1 MVAIFE
7 VSPMPSQRM
16 SSGRSAIFGIG
27 NSADTM
33 GKPAAR
39 ASENRPTASP
49 TATPTAV
56 PMIQPAP
63 MRSSDIETCA
73 HNSPDAASRQSART
87 IAKGLG
93 RNRAFT
99 RPSDPA
105 ACQAASTIANTSH
118 EVAPRGAGANP
129 VARKRTTCGAAGRC
143 AGWTG
148 GSTET
153 DSRIRNF
160 PFGGARPFAHQRPQ
174 PGMDR
179 TELQL
184 ECGLVARATRNGNR
198 DDVLD
203 PSRTRRKHDDAVR
216 EPQGFIQIMG
226 DVDDGEI
233 GAVEKLHQ
241 VLDQE
246 LARLRIE
253 RRQRLVHEQQART
266 HRERA
271 GNPDALA
278 HAAGE
283 LLGKR
288 SGEFREPGTLQGVGD
303 ERAAL
308 GYGQLAMLERQ
319 RDVVCRAAPGQQGK
333 ILENERDRVE
343 AVRRKIAA
351 QRDLAAHGLEQPP
364 TTESSVL
371 LPQPDGPTMASTSP

>member
-93 RNRAFT
+93 RNRALT

-129 VARKRTTCGAAGRC
+129 VARKRTACGAAGRC

-278 HAAGE
+278 HAAATRR
-283 LLGKR
+283 KPHR
-288 SGEFREPGTLQGVGD
+288 SSFGTVVLPLHCLAFHRIGNTDSRPINTGARMHPT
-303 ERAAL
+303 RAQT
-308 GYGQLAMLERQ
+308 Y
-319 RDVVCRAAPGQQGK
+319 DVVVVGGGSAGVAAAVAAARIGART
-333 ILENERDRVE
+333 LLVE
-343 AVRRKIAA
+343 
-351 QRDLAAHGLEQPP
+351 
-364 TTESSVL
+364 
-371 LPQPDGPTMASTSP
+371 